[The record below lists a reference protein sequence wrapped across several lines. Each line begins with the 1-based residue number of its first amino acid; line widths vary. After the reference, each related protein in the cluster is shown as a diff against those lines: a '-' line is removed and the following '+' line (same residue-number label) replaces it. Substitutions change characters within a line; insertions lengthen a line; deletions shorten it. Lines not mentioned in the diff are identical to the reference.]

1 MKNCLACLHPLK
13 KNEIN
18 YHPKCLA
25 DFWQNNTPVL
35 KLDYSILEL
44 EKLAK
49 ENISQRITVPGVQP
63 KLSLGFTD
71 QNENKRLTIVGALD
85 GKYILKPPYPQYP
98 QMPEIEALSMLM
110 AQACGITTVPFL
122 LIPLKGGELA
132 YLTRRIDRD
141 QKNNKYAMEDAC
153 QFTERLTEH
162 KYRGSYEQIA
172 RAILKYNGNRLMD
185 VVHFYEQVIVSY
197 LIGNNDMHLKN
208 FSLISTKVNSYQLTP
223 AYDMLAV
230 KLLMPEDDE
239 DLALTLNGKKRKLK
253 QNDFNEAMLKAHIP
267 EKAIANLWKRIEKG
281 MTQWSGLIKDS
292 FLIEDHKAQFK
303 SIITEKATRL
313 NLKNTID

>member
-1 MKNCLACLHPLK
+1 MKNCLACLQPLE
-13 KNEIN
+13 KNEII

-25 DFWQNNTPVL
+25 DFWQNDTPVL

-71 QNENKRLTIVGALD
+71 QEENKRLTIVGALD
-85 GKYILKPPYPQYP
+85 GKYILKPPYSQYP

-110 AQACGITTVPFL
+110 AQACGIATVPFL
-122 LIPLKGGELA
+122 LIPLKDGELA

-208 FSLISTKVNSYQLTP
+208 FSLISTNGNSYQLAP

-239 DLALTLNGKKRKLK
+239 ELALTLNGKKKKLK
-253 QNDFNEAMLKAHIP
+253 KQDFDIAMLKSGIP
-267 EKAIANLWKRIEKG
+267 GKAVENLWGRITKG
-281 MTQWSGLIKDS
+281 KQEWADLIGKS
-292 FLIEDHKAQFK
+292 FLHTNQ
-303 SIITEKATRL
+303 KATF
-313 NLKNTID
+313 IDLINVKSEFLRM

>member
-1 MKNCLACLHPLK
+1 MKNCLACLKPLE
-13 KNEIN
+13 NDEIL

-25 DFWQNNTPVL
+25 DFWQNDTPVF

-71 QNENKRLTIVGALD
+71 QEENKRLTIVGALD
-85 GKYILKPPYPQYP
+85 GKYILKPPYSQYP
-98 QMPEIEALSMLM
+98 QMPELEALSMLM
-110 AQACGITTVPFL
+110 AQACGIATVPFL

-141 QKNNKYAMEDAC
+141 QEKNKYAMEDAC

-172 RAILKYNGNRLMD
+172 RAIIKYNGNRLMD

-208 FSLISTKVNSYQLTP
+208 FSLISAETNSYQLAP

-253 QNDFNEAMLKAHIP
+253 RKDFNEAMLNAGIP
-267 EKAIANLWKRIEKG
+267 KKAIENLWRRITKG
-281 MTQWSGLIKDS
+281 MQGWPDLIENS
-292 FLIEDHKAQFK
+292 FLHIAQK
-303 SIITEKATRL
+303 SNL
-313 NLKNTID
+313 NDLINMKSKIFRI